1 VKQLIVDLSLDLDKD
16 ALKRSSEK
24 TCGVL
29 PGLRA
34 DAALAM
40 KGFAM
45 SELRAYRLG
54 ELDRS
59 GYRYDPRAAP
69 NAELGEDPSPCGVNA
84 MP

>member
-1 VKQLIVDLSLDLDKD
+1 M
-16 ALKRSSEK
+16 
-24 TCGVL
+24 
-29 PGLRA
+29 
-34 DAALAM
+34 AM